1 MSVEDKPTTASI
13 LSLIGGIFI
22 LIGGISIITLLSI
35 GSTGMMSGMMGG
47 MMGSG
52 MMTSMMGNGMMGEGM
67 MGNGMMGEGMM
78 AAYASYY
85 YLLQSL
91 GIFVMIAGIIVIIGA
106 IMLQSKPQQNTLWG
120 MIILIFSVL
129 SIIGGSGIL
138 LSGLLLGAIGGA
150 LAISWKPR

>member
-1 MSVEDKPTTASI
+1 
-13 LSLIGGIFI
+13 
-22 LIGGISIITLLSI
+22 
-35 GSTGMMSGMMGG
+35 MGD
-47 MMGSG
+47 
-52 MMTSMMGNGMMGEGM
+52 GM

-78 AAYASYY
+78 AAYTSYY

-106 IMLQSKPQQNTLWG
+106 IMLHSNPQQNTLWG
-120 MIILIFSVL
+120 MLILIFSVL

-150 LAISWKPR
+150 LAIAWRPK